1 MGYLLYTSYLL
12 TYLLTYRRTDGETS
26 DIYINPAPHAVSV
39 NSLAEKITLWLSRV
53 SRLRVQHCSLTT
65 GNKI

>member
-1 MGYLLYTSYLL
+1 MLRSIGKQS
-12 TYLLTYRRTDGETS
+12 GESVESS